1 MTQAGAFVG
10 IDVSKARLDV
20 AIWPAGETFSVGNDR
35 EGRSALIRR
44 LRRLSAEAI
53 GLEASGGYERAVL
66 KALLDAGLPARR
78 INPWRVRQFAQACG
92 ILAKNDR
99 LDALAIARF
108 IATVP
113 QRPIERDRA
122 AEALA
127 ELVTAR
133 RQLCEELTRAGNQA
147 EHAGQSIVARLAKR
161 RSQRLKADILLL
173 DKTIAR
179 AVAAAPHLARKNE
192 LMRSVPGVGPV
203 FAHSLLA
210 LMPELGT
217 LTNRQAAAL
226 LGVAPFDC
234 DSGAFKGQRRIFGGR
249 RELRDVAYMAALAA
263 SRSNPVFT
271 AFSERLR
278 AAGKRP
284 KVVLVAVMRKLITT
298 LNAMLRDHR
307 QWQPT

>member
-20 AIWPAGETFSVGNDR
+20 AIWPVGETFSVSNDR

-44 LRRLSAEAI
+44 LRRVSAEAI

-78 INPWRVRQFAQACG
+78 INPLRVRQFAQACG

-99 LDALAIARF
+99 LDALAISRF
-108 IATVP
+108 IATMP

-147 EHAGQSIVARLAKR
+147 EHASQSIVARLAKR

-179 AVAAAPHLARKNE
+179 AVAAAPHLARKNAV
-192 LMRSVPGVGPV
+192 MRSVPGVGPV

-249 RELRDVAYMAALAA
+249 HDLRDVAYMAALAA
-263 SRSNPVFT
+263 SRYNPVFN

>member
-20 AIWPAGETFSVGNDR
+20 AIWPVGETFSVSNDR

-44 LRRLSAEAI
+44 LRRVSAEAI

-78 INPWRVRQFAQACG
+78 INPLRVRQFAQACG

-99 LDALAIARF
+99 LDALAISRF
-108 IATVP
+108 IATMP

-147 EHAGQSIVARLAKR
+147 EHASQSIVARLAKR

-173 DKTIAR
+173 DKAIAR
-179 AVAAAPHLARKNE
+179 AVAATPHLARKNAV
-192 LMRSVPGVGPV
+192 MRSVPGVGPV

-234 DSGAFKGQRRIFGGR
+234 DSGAFRGQRRIFGGR
-249 RELRDVAYMAALAA
+249 HDLRDVAYMAALAA
-263 SRSNPVFT
+263 SRYNPVFN